1 MSIGIV
7 SLSPINPTVQA
18 SGDLTIFTGIVQCA
32 FNGSPSGITRDSLSF
47 LLRDPNEE
55 LADLRI
61 GIGQFKRASATLS
74 LASIAYDGS
83 VNDALWAVDSASVS
97 LANLDRGT
105 GTANIQVAAML
116 AVRGLNGVIL
126 RVNYTVFV
134 NTTPGAILLLT

>member
-1 MSIGIV
+1 MSIAIV

-32 FNGSPSGITRDSLSF
+32 FNGSPDGVTRDSLSF

-61 GIGQFKRASATLS
+61 GIDQFKRASATVS
-74 LASIAYDGS
+74 LASIACGGS
-83 VNDALWAVDSASVS
+83 VNDALWAVDSATVN

-105 GTANIQVAAML
+105 GTANIQVVAML
-116 AVRGLNGVIL
+116 AVIGTSDVIL

-134 NTTPGAILLLT
+134 NTTPGAILVLA